1 MSSNIF
7 GLIFYALLSIISIRQ
22 IFFSIDDV
30 RIGKGIIQEPKYD
43 TSAKRIFLIIR
54 GIIGIVVSIIC
65 SILFIVVTIIHIRK
79 TKMIGVLSIIAG
91 IQMLLVGFG
100 VIKNNWKND
109 EEKAKNEKRLRIG
122 GLIVL
127 VGGAIRVSM
136 EYLP

>member
-1 MSSNIF
+1 LRGKNRLRAILGIPKFSQD
-7 GLIFYALLSIISIRQ
+7 Q
-22 IFFSIDDV
+22 IKQRLQV
-30 RIGKGIIQEPKYD
+30 
-43 TSAKRIFLIIR
+43 A
-54 GIIGIVVSIIC
+54 
-65 SILFIVVTIIHIRK
+65 RK

-109 EEKAKNEKRLRIG
+109 EVKAKNEKRLRIG

-127 VGGAIRVSM
+127 VGGVIRVSM